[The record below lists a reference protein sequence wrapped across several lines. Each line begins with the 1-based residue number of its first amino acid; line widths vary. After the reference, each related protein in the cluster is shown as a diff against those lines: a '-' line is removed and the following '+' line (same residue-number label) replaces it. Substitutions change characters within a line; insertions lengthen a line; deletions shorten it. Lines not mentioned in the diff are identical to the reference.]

1 MTFNIGSQSGGIV
14 NNVAG
19 DQHNYGGQYVS
30 VTIETARQA
39 VRDLGEGLA
48 RVPLDARVAD
58 QARADLEA
66 LSTAVHAPR
75 PEPSTVVGPL
85 DRLTRLLSAAGSLT
99 TAGTALVGPLRTL
112 AGWLGA
118 LGEPILHM
126 LG

>member
-1 MTFNIGSQSGGIV
+1 MTFNIRNQSGGIV

-19 DQHNYGGQYVS
+19 DQHNYGGQPVT
-30 VTIETARQA
+30 VTIEAARQA
-39 VRDLGEGLA
+39 VRELREGLT
-48 RVPLDARVAD
+48 RVPLDPSVA
-58 QARADLEA
+58 ARARDDVEA
-66 LSTAVHAPR
+66 LSAAVQAPR

-85 DRLTRLLSAAGSLT
+85 GRLTRLLSAAGSLT

-118 LGEPILHM
+118 LGEPILHL